1 MFIKLF
7 QGQQGIKGFSKKIH
21 TQMCIASLFGRQREH
36 NKVTNDKVEKNEW
49 KDDDDEQKQ
58 IFYEEEKNSSL
69 EKSKQEFKCVKCDIT
84 KCSRSSMANKS
95 ETYIIQYE
103 GGVGIL
109 SK

>member
-1 MFIKLF
+1 MFLKSF
-7 QGQQGIKGFSKKIH
+7 QGQEVIRGFSKKIH
-21 TQMCIASLFGRQREH
+21 TQMCIASLFGQREH
-36 NKVTNDKVEKNEW
+36 RKVEKNEW

-69 EKSKQEFKCVKCDIT
+69 EKSKQEFKCNIT
-84 KCSRSSMANKS
+84 KCSSCSVMANKSES

>member
-1 MFIKLF
+1 MFLKSF
-7 QGQQGIKGFSKKIH
+7 QGQEVIRGFSKKIH
-21 TQMCIASLFGRQREH
+21 TQMCIASLFGRREH
-36 NKVTNDKVEKNEW
+36 RKVEKNEW

-69 EKSKQEFKCVKCDIT
+69 EKSKQEFKCVKCNII
-84 KCSRSSMANKS
+84 KCSCSVMANKS
-95 ETYIIQYE
+95 ESETYFIQYE

>member
-1 MFIKLF
+1 MFLTSF
-7 QGQQGIKGFSKKIH
+7 QGQQVIRGFSKKIH

-36 NKVTNDKVEKNEW
+36 HKVEKNEW

-69 EKSKQEFKCVKCDIT
+69 EKSKQQFKCDIT
-84 KCSRSSMANKS
+84 TCSSSGMANKS
-95 ETYIIQYE
+95 ETYLIQYE
-103 GGVGIL
+103 GGVGML

>member
-7 QGQQGIKGFSKKIH
+7 KGQQVIRVFSKKIY
-21 TQMCIASLFGRQREH
+21 TQICIDSLFGRRREH
-36 NKVTNDKVEKNEW
+36 RKVEKNEW

-69 EKSKQEFKCVKCDIT
+69 EKSKQQFKCENKCM
-84 KCSRSSMANKS
+84 KNKS
-95 ETYIIQYE
+95 ETYLIQYE
-103 GGVGIL
+103 GGVGII

>member
-1 MFIKLF
+1 MFLKSF
-7 QGQQGIKGFSKKIH
+7 QGQQVIRDFSKKIH
-21 TQMCIASLFGRQREH
+21 TQMCIASLFGRREH
-36 NKVTNDKVEKNEW
+36 RKVETNEW

-69 EKSKQEFKCVKCDIT
+69 EKSKQQFKCNII
-84 KCSRSSMANKS
+84 KCSHSGMANKS
-95 ETYIIQYE
+95 ETYLIQYE

>member
-1 MFIKLF
+1 MFLKLF
-7 QGQQGIKGFSKKIH
+7 QGQQVTRGFSKKIH

-36 NKVTNDKVEKNEW
+36 HKVEKNEW

-69 EKSKQEFKCVKCDIT
+69 EKSKQQFKCDIT
-84 KCSRSSMANKS
+84 KCSCLIHCNCENECMENKS
-95 ETYIIQYE
+95 KTYLIQYE
-103 GGVGIL
+103 GGVGII